1 MKKFILILVLGLLA
15 FIAPTVESK
24 AQNAT
29 LISLAAGDT
38 LSQSSSSD
46 TVSKVIRV
54 TSPASAIG
62 IQVNQ
67 TKLSGTGSGKVYLY
81 GSLDGTNYVLT
92 DSSSAFTDVTTNV
105 AQFTK
110 TSAPFTYYK
119 VQARPMGAATGTQSA
134 IVRIYYVIR
143 RFN

>member
-1 MKKFILILVLGLLA
+1 MKKMLFLMVMIAGLS
-15 FIAPTVESK
+15 FTMQTV

-29 LISLAAGDT
+29 LIPLAAGDT

-54 TSPASAIG
+54 TAGYSAMT

-81 GSLDGTNYVLT
+81 GSLDGTNYILT
-92 DSSSAFTDVTTNV
+92 DSSAAFTDVTTNV
-105 AQFTK
+105 AYFSK
-110 TSAPFTYYK
+110 TPPVFNYIK

-134 IVRIYYVIR
+134 IVRVYYR
-143 RFN
+143 LSKYD

>member
-1 MKKFILILVLGLLA
+1 MKKFILIMVLGLLA
-15 FIAPTVESK
+15 FTVESK

-29 LISLAAGDT
+29 LIALAAGDT
-38 LSQSSSSD
+38 LSQSASSD

-54 TSPASAIG
+54 TGPASTFA

-92 DSSSAFTDVTTNV
+92 DSSSAFTDQTTNV

-110 TSAPFTYYK
+110 SPAPFTYYK

-134 IVRIYYVIR
+134 IVRVYYVIR
-143 RFN
+143 KYN

>member
-1 MKKFILILVLGLLA
+1 MKKFILFALLGLLA
-15 FIAPTVESK
+15 FIAPTVDSK

-38 LSQSSSSD
+38 LSQSASSD

-54 TSPASAIG
+54 TGPVSSFA

-67 TKLSGTGSGKVYLY
+67 TKLSGTGSGKAYLY

-92 DSSSAFTDVTTNV
+92 DSSSAFTDQTTNV
-105 AQFTK
+105 AQFST
-110 TSAPFTYYK
+110 TPAPFTYYK

-134 IVRIYYVIR
+134 IVRVYFVIR
-143 RFN
+143 KYN